1 MKDVVLLVDDDVNLL
16 RALARALRQQPYF
29 LYTATS
35 AEEALLIL
43 KTHQV
48 DLIVS
53 DEQMPGMCGSDLL
66 SWVAES
72 FPDVPRI
79 VLTGCPTVETAIRAI
94 NEGSVTQFFTKP
106 CNPAQ
111 LGIAIRK
118 ALEHR
123 SLLKENRALVEIN
136 RRQMERL
143 HDYKRDLETLSNLIS
158 KDIRQPLEE
167 TMSGSREL
175 IGKQRQGIVDGI
187 LDGHARA
194 SIDNILP
201 RIADA
206 QRLAQSL
213 LEHCHAN
220 APLTMSA
227 SPFFVLADF
236 TASSNVSPKK

>member
-1 MKDVVLLVDDDVNLL
+1 MKDTVLLVDDDVNLL
-16 RALARALRQQPYF
+16 RALARTLRHQPYA

-43 KTHQV
+43 KGREV
-48 DLIVS
+48 DVVVS

-66 SWVAES
+66 GWVADS
-72 FPDVPRI
+72 YPDVPRI
-79 VLTGCPTVETAIRAI
+79 VLTGRPTVEVAIRAI

-111 LGIAIRK
+111 LGVAIRK

-123 SLLKENRALVEIN
+123 TLLKENRALVEIN

-167 TMSGSREL
+167 TISRSCEL
-175 IGKQRQGIVDGI
+175 IGKQQQGIVDGI
-187 LDGHARA
+187 LDGDARI
-194 SIDNILP
+194 SIENILQ
-201 RIADA
+201 RVADA
-206 QRLAQSL
+206 QHLARSL
-213 LEHCHAN
+213 LEHCRAN
-220 APLTMSA
+220 APMTMPAPSITEQEA
-227 SPFFVLADF
+227 AKSRGCRSVC
-236 TASSNVSPKK
+236 